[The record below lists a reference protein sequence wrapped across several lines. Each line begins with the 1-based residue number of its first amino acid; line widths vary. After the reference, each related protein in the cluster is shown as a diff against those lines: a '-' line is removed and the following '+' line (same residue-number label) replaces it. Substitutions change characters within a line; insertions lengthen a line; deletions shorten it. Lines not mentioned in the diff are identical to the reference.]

1 MSEKY
6 QIIGFDFDDILFN
19 FNGTISLWHN
29 DLYGTNVALKD
40 IVIYELENVWK
51 CTKEEA
57 LKRVADFYQT
67 SEHANAQ
74 PIFDAVNGVKT
85 LSKDATLLI
94 ITSRPEELREVTQ
107 QWLNKHFP
115 DLFKEIYFINYFH
128 GAGKKRTKSEVCK
141 ELGIEIF
148 IDDSLYHANDI
159 SSIGTPVLLLNTPWN
174 QGEVKPPIT
183 RVYSWK
189 EIVEK
194 LS

>member
-1 MSEKY
+1 MNANVKFIFNTNHISKISPGLRSRLIQIDFDPQNIEEEKY
-6 QIIGFDFDDILFN
+6 LKKSIGMRIWNDIIPKENIK
-19 FNGTISLWHN
+19 IEKSE
-29 DLYGTNVALKD
+29 
-40 IVIYELENVWK
+40 IV
-51 CTKEEA
+51 
-57 LKRVADFYQT
+57 
-67 SEHANAQ
+67 S
-74 PIFDAVNGVKT
+74 
-85 LSKDATLLI
+85 I
-94 ITSRPEELREVTQ
+94 I
-107 QWLNKHFP
+107 NKHFP